1 MKILAIES
9 SGPEGSVAVLEDKNL
24 VGSWNFSSPRGRG
37 GGLFP
42 ALEAAF
48 TKCGPPDT
56 VVVGTGPGGYN
67 GLRSSAAA
75 AWGISKVH
83 GARLVGVPSLLGYEA
98 AEYFVAGDARG
109 GQWFLAHVAEGR
121 FLLEPVLIFPE
132 QAGKILVPGTPVFTP
147 GGQLPIPGSI
157 TEPPQARLL
166 ALRSHAFGSPLPI
179 YLKPPH
185 ITKPASPQMGGLE
198 AAIQENSASP
208 SSF

>member
-9 SGPEGSVAVLEDKNL
+9 SGAEGSVAVLEDTRL
-24 VGSWNFSSPRGRG
+24 IGSWNFSSPRGRG

-42 ALEAAF
+42 ALESAF

-67 GLRSSAAA
+67 GLRASAAA

-83 GARLVGVPSLLGYEA
+83 GSQLVGVPSLLGYEA

-109 GQWFLAHVAEGR
+109 GQWFLAHVAR
-121 FLLEPVLIFPE
+121 AHFVLEPALIFPE
-132 QAGKILVPGTPVFTP
+132 QAENILIPGMPVFTP
-147 GGQLPIPGSI
+147 GGQLPGIPQSI
-157 TEPPQARLL
+157 CLPPQAGRL
-166 ALRSHAFGSPLPI
+166 ALHTDAYGDPRPI

-185 ITKPASPQMGGLE
+185 ITQP
-198 AAIQENSASP
+198 SA
-208 SSF
+208 

>member
-9 SGPEGSVAVLEDKNL
+9 SGPEGSVAVLEDTGL
-24 VGSWNFSSPRGRG
+24 IGSWNFSSPRGRG

-48 TKCGPPDT
+48 AKCGPPDT

-67 GLRSSAAA
+67 GLRASAAA

-83 GARLVGVPSLLGYEA
+83 GSRLVGVPSLLGYEA
-98 AEYFVAGDARG
+98 AEYFVVGDARG

-121 FLLEPVLIFPE
+121 FLLEPVLIFPD
-132 QAGKILVPGTPVFTP
+132 QARERLIPGIPVFTP
-147 GGQLPIPGSI
+147 GGQLAGIPDAVCV
-157 TEPPQARLL
+157 PPQARLL
-166 ALRSHAFGSPLPI
+166 ALRTSSFGDPLPI

-185 ITKPASPQMGGLE
+185 ITR
-198 AAIQENSASP
+198 P
-208 SSF
+208 SS